1 MTREEERRLIERV
14 LRGDKNA
21 YEPLVLEH
29 QTRVYNLA
37 LRILGNETDAWD
49 AAQETL
55 LRAYMS
61 LADFR
66 GDSRFG
72 VWLYRLTNNIC
83 IDMLRKQKRRPAISL
98 DAMDNEDGEGET
110 LEIPDERFSPQEELE
125 KKELRAAVSRA
136 MGQLP
141 EDYRQILALRE
152 VSGLSYEELADV
164 LKLETGTVKSRLS
177 RARKKLCALLL
188 RDGNFSPPESSNKGK
203 GGVRNAEL

>member
-1 MTREEERRLIERV
+1 MMTKEEELRLIQRV
-14 LRGDKNA
+14 LAGDKNA

-29 QTRVYNLA
+29 QTKVYNLA

-49 AAQETL
+49 AAQEAL
-55 LRAYMS
+55 LRAYTS

-66 GDSRFG
+66 GESRFG

-83 IDMLRKQKRRPAISL
+83 IDMLRKQKRRPAVSL
-98 DAMDNEDGEGET
+98 DAMENEDGESER

-136 MGQLP
+136 MAQLP
-141 EDYRQILALRE
+141 EEYRQILALRE
-152 VSGLSYEELADV
+152 ISGLSYEELAEA
-164 LKLETGTVKSRLS
+164 LKLETGTVKSRLN

-188 RDGNFSPPESSNKGK
+188 RDGNFSMPESSNKGK
-203 GGVRNAEL
+203 GGVKDV

>member
-1 MTREEERRLIERV
+1 MTREEELQIIAQV
-14 LRGDKNA
+14 LAGDKNA

-29 QTRVYNLA
+29 QARIYNLA

-49 AAQETL
+49 AAQDAF
-55 LRAYMS
+55 LRAYTN

-66 GDSRFG
+66 GESRFG

-83 IDMLRKQKRRPAISL
+83 LDILRKQKRRPAVSL
-98 DAMDNEDGEGET
+98 DAMENEDGENET
-110 LEIPDERFSPQEELE
+110 LQIPDERFSPQEELE

-136 MGQLP
+136 MTEQP
-141 EDYRQILALRE
+141 EEYRQILSLRE
-152 VSGLSYEELADV
+152 IGGLSYEELADI
-164 LKLETGTVKSRLS
+164 LNLETGTVKSRLN

-203 GGVRNAEL
+203 GV